1 MNHAV
6 NILQKAFESNKLA
19 EVVKQQLSVHSTSQH
34 QIFAINQLIKYIFI
48 SHKIAF
54 KDQPYF
60 ILSLFHQLFSTA
72 RFQIAYDITTHS
84 GLYNWICT
92 QITSLITGKESIDI
106 NKPINRTLIN
116 LVNSILKAFTFE
128 FSRDTDLFSCL
139 YSIYKPTFE
148 AIVNAI
154 YSQNISNLINNETYI
169 SFTIN
174 FLSSYYDTLI
184 HLKKTYKEQLY
195 TIIDTIVWMDT
206 TVLLTRLIVSLSD
219 VIASHQDDDIDEDTM
234 DDNNSLA
241 HSNVYN
247 NILIKAMKISLL
259 LIETL
264 LIIPLQST
272 QQEPFLNSASG
283 EKRTHLV
290 EVLYKL
296 PSSIH
301 KLIVHSSLIHGKKL
315 FAYIIITY
323 YYYILTSILTI

>member
-34 QIFAINQLIKYIFI
+34 QIFAVNQLIKYIFI
-48 SHKIAF
+48 SDKIAF

-84 GLYNWICT
+84 GLHSWICT

-106 NKPINRTLIN
+106 DQPENIKLIY
-116 LVNSILKAFTFE
+116 LVNSMLDAFTFE

-154 YSQNISNLINNETYI
+154 CSQNISNLINNETYI

-206 TVLLTRLIVSLSD
+206 TVLLTRLIFSLSD

-234 DDNNSLA
+234 DNNSLA

-247 NILIKAMKISLL
+247 KLLIKAMKISLL

-296 PSSIH
+296 PSCIH
-301 KLIVHSSLIHGKKL
+301 RLIVHSSLIHGKKL
-315 FAYIIITY
+315 CVYTIT
-323 YYYILTSILTI
+323 ICALTYLLYNNS